1 MQTSPLLEVVV
12 TARPSWARVKNLVL
26 KYGDVSGVDRV
37 RLSLVGPAVSHRY
50 GDIAKIVP
58 KWLSVDLVP
67 TLNESDSLDGIALS
81 CVNGSTSLIQKWSRN
96 RPECVLVIADRT
108 ETLGVSLAASIM
120 QIPLIHLQGG
130 EISGS
135 IDDKIRDANTKLA
148 DFHLT
153 TNSITAARL
162 VDMGEREENIKI
174 VGCPSIDLLLEENET
189 SLGVNFKTSADLGGV
204 GSNFSL
210 SNSFGIIMFHPDTLN
225 QDQNVEWAKQ
235 LINLS
240 QKINLNWLW
249 FWPNPDHGTHEIS
262 REIRRTREHTSL
274 LNIRFIVNLEPELF
288 VMLAKRSRVFVGN
301 SSFGIREASFLG
313 LPVINVG
320 NRQSGRQR
328 SSNVLDIPELI
339 ENEDFIAIVSSHLA
353 TKRFLSSNLYG
364 SGDSG
369 LRAAMAIKEWS
380 PRIKSR

>member
-240 QKINLNWLW
+240 QKIN
-249 FWPNPDHGTHEIS
+249 FRP
-262 REIRRTREHTSL
+262 
-274 LNIRFIVNLEPELF
+274 
-288 VMLAKRSRVFVGN
+288 
-301 SSFGIREASFLG
+301 
-313 LPVINVG
+313 
-320 NRQSGRQR
+320 
-328 SSNVLDIPELI
+328 
-339 ENEDFIAIVSSHLA
+339 
-353 TKRFLSSNLYG
+353 
-364 SGDSG
+364 
-369 LRAAMAIKEWS
+369 
-380 PRIKSR
+380 